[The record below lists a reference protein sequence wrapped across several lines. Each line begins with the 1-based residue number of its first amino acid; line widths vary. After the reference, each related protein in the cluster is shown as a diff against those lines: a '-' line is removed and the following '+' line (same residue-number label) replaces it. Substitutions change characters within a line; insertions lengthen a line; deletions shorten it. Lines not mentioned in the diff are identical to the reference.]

1 MTLTHK
7 PPSTDARLAV
17 RRVSLPARR
26 LSVGS
31 YLETLLIVAV
41 VTILVVRGSL
51 AAAGY
56 PQVGGGGLHI
66 AHMLWGGLLMLVAA
80 IVMLAF
86 IGDRSRW
93 LGALGA
99 GIGFGLFIDELGKF
113 ITSSNDYFFEPTV
126 GLLYLLFVLLFLVF
140 QLLDRPEAKSAAERL
155 ANIGDAL
162 PDVLTRGSA
171 GQYQRAR
178 RLADHRSLGDDP
190 VALAVRQ
197 ILTAAR
203 PDDRG
208 DGLPGALERR
218 AQDAY
223 ERVLGSTWFQRGVAI
238 VFILNAL
245 VGVLVVLVALAV
257 AGVVVA
263 SGALATALAELEAE
277 PDFQGWLPIVLV
289 ALASFAVL
297 VLTLIGLV
305 RLRHSRLE
313 GFLWLNRSVVL
324 SLLLVQP
331 FAFFSDQFG
340 ALGGLA
346 INLVLWLGTGYVVHA
361 ERVRRAAGA

>member
-1 MTLTHK
+1 MTLTHE

-17 RRVSLPARR
+17 VGRVPLPARR

-86 IGDRSRW
+86 IGDGSRW
-93 LGALGA
+93 LGAVGA

-113 ITSSNDYFFEPTV
+113 ITSNHDYFFEPTV

-140 QLLDRPEAKSAAERL
+140 RLLDRPEAKSAAERL

-162 PDVLTRGSA
+162 PDVLMRGSA

-197 ILTAAR
+197 ILTAVR

-208 DGLPGALERR
+208 DGRPGSLRH

-277 PDFQGWLPIVLV
+277 PDFQGWLPILLA

-313 GFLWLNRSVVL
+313 GFLWLNRSVVV

-346 INLVLWLGTGYVVHA
+346 FNLVLWLGTGYVVHS

>member
-1 MTLTHK
+1 MTLTHE
-7 PPSTDARLAV
+7 PPSTDARPAV
-17 RRVSLPARR
+17 RRVPLPARR

-113 ITSSNDYFFEPTV
+113 ITSNHDYFFEPTV

-140 QLLDRPEAKSAAERL
+140 RLLDRPEAKSAAERL

-162 PDVLTRGSA
+162 PDVLMRGSA

-208 DGLPGALERR
+208 DGLPGSLERH
-218 AQDAY
+218 AHDAY
-223 ERVLGSTWFQRGVAI
+223 ERVLGSTLFQRGVAI

-277 PDFQGWLPIVLV
+277 PEFQGWLPIVLA

-346 INLVLWLGTGYVVHA
+346 INLVLWLGSGYVVHS